1 VCYSPQADLVGGI
14 VVGVIG
20 VDALR
25 HVDHRDDHLA
35 IATLPLLLGA
45 HQIVE
50 AFVWWGLQGHVPAS
64 MGRAALWI
72 YLLIAFVALPIG
84 IPLAVRA
91 FEPDRRRRWLMDA
104 FVAIGIVVG
113 LYLFIEILRGPIVAR
128 LAPHHL
134 AYSAPMS
141 HGLLVTSL
149 YVVAVCGALL
159 LSSYRHV
166 VIFGIA
172 NLIAVAILARLTI
185 DGFASLWCAYAAVAS
200 GAIAAHMRWG
210 KTTHETARIPTAV

>member
-1 VCYSPQADLVGGI
+1 VGGI
-14 VVGVIG
+14 VVGIIG

-35 IATLPLLLGA
+35 IASLPLLLGG

-64 MGRAALWI
+64 VGRAALWI

-84 IPLAVRA
+84 VPLAVRA

-113 LYLFIEILRGPIVAR
+113 LYLFIEILRGPRVAQ
-128 LAPHHL
+128 LAPYHL
-134 AYSAPMS
+134 AYSVPMA
-141 HGLLVTSL
+141 HGGIVTSL
-149 YVVAVCGALL
+149 YVLAVCGGLL

-185 DGFASLWCAYAAVAS
+185 DGFASLWCAYAAIAS

-210 KTTHETARIPTAV
+210 KTVHETARIPHAV